1 METRKSFSIKSF
13 SIILGITILPQ
24 VFLLIYFNKIISLSD
39 PTSMAAII
47 ILLFFLS
54 IVLSFIGASFISK
67 PVQNRLVKY
76 NEFARKIAGGKFE
89 HRIPVDFDDE
99 LGKLGKLFN
108 ILAKEHDEIK
118 KKGVS
123 EKLFEGEKI
132 QAILKNIG
140 DGVIVTDNS
149 NNVELLNSVA
159 RKWFENKLNGYS
171 GQKIDEIIHEEVL
184 LNLINTVKA
193 GGNSEDSKVEIKIK
207 PPKGTREIILQAI
220 ATRVIGEND
229 KMLGVATTLRDLT
242 KEKEIDRMKT
252 EVVSMVA
259 HELRSPLTSIAGF
272 SELLLDEEISQ
283 EQSNDYA
290 EIILKESKRLGD
302 LINKFL
308 DISRI
313 ESGKSQIQKTSVDMR
328 DVIRSIMSMNK
339 YLAESKGIEVDID
352 VPNDI
357 SEVFV
362 DREMMG
368 EVILNLYSNA
378 IKYCPDGK
386 KVTITIED
394 NNEQQIIKVIDQGYG
409 IPKNSLDKIFNK
421 FFRVTE
427 NEKIQDI
434 PGSGLGLSLVK
445 EIIEQ
450 HGGTIHAESVLDQG
464 STFTISLP
472 QNSSSQTNPESELIS
487 EDVIIV

>member
-159 RKWFENKLNGYS
+159 RKWFENKLNCYS

-184 LNLINTVKA
+184 LN
-193 GGNSEDSKVEIKIK
+193 
-207 PPKGTREIILQAI
+207 
-220 ATRVIGEND
+220 
-229 KMLGVATTLRDLT
+229 
-242 KEKEIDRMKT
+242 
-252 EVVSMVA
+252 
-259 HELRSPLTSIAGF
+259 
-272 SELLLDEEISQ
+272 
-283 EQSNDYA
+283 
-290 EIILKESKRLGD
+290 
-302 LINKFL
+302 
-308 DISRI
+308 
-313 ESGKSQIQKTSVDMR
+313 
-328 DVIRSIMSMNK
+328 
-339 YLAESKGIEVDID
+339 
-352 VPNDI
+352 
-357 SEVFV
+357 
-362 DREMMG
+362 
-368 EVILNLYSNA
+368 
-378 IKYCPDGK
+378 
-386 KVTITIED
+386 
-394 NNEQQIIKVIDQGYG
+394 
-409 IPKNSLDKIFNK
+409 
-421 FFRVTE
+421 
-427 NEKIQDI
+427 
-434 PGSGLGLSLVK
+434 
-445 EIIEQ
+445 
-450 HGGTIHAESVLDQG
+450 
-464 STFTISLP
+464 
-472 QNSSSQTNPESELIS
+472 
-487 EDVIIV
+487 